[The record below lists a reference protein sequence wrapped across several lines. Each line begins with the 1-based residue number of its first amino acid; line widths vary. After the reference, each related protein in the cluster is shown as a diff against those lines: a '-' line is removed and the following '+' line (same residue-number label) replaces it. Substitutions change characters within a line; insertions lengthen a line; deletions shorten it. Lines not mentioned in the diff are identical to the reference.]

1 MKKLILCIVALSFMT
16 GAFAQDNKL
25 TPGPGEVELT
35 YVGKNTQLGVWNP
48 ETRVYTIPA
57 KYKDGP
63 KAGQYRT
70 LTFTDDGKVVN
81 GDGKEVGSKQPNGSW
96 KSPKIENV
104 MRASY
109 NVIWN
114 NEIVGNIMQTIV
126 SIHGLPMVQTSAPMD
141 QDVLTFLVF
150 CNHWGGDQINK
161 IKEEVKKDDERK
173 AAEAR
178 ERAAKA
184 KPVEYRKGR
193 KADRIEML
201 GNHVVAK
208 LKGQHIG
215 TAEFSGNKI
224 EIFNNTHHKTG
235 QIGEVNLYTH
245 AGETKRFGDSRI
257 EFLGNN
263 MAFRFHQDGTEKC
276 TFGDERNV
284 DVIGYVSHSIS
295 RYEVYVYQMNGQ
307 WRESKKIGEFPDNMD
322 PRLGALFLYEF
333 FDP

>member
-1 MKKLILCIVALSFMT
+1 MKKFILCIAALSFMT
-16 GAFAQDNKL
+16 GAYAQDNKL
-25 TPGPGEVELT
+25 TPGPGEVELI
-35 YVGKNTQLGVWNP
+35 YVGKNIQLGVWNP
-48 ETRVYTIPA
+48 ETRVYTVPA

-104 MRASY
+104 MLASY

-178 ERAAKA
+178 ERAAKNPKNTVSTENTQKEA
-184 KPVEYRKGR
+184 KKYSISNRGHSTVGFVDENGVVYDSYNFVIGQLPKGS
-193 KADRIEML
+193 
-201 GNHVVAK
+201 GNILDK
-208 LKGQHIG
+208 NGNSIG
-215 TAEFSGNKI
+215 SISGNKI
-224 EIFNNTHHKTG
+224 YTRSSGLE
-235 QIGEVNLYTH
+235 GEVENSNIRVRVNITNEVV
-245 AGETKRFGDSRI
+245 ARI
-257 EFLGNN
+257 GLSEIV
-263 MAFRFHQDGTEKC
+263 GTRDFQKL
-276 TFGDERNV
+276 
-284 DVIGYVSHSIS
+284 
-295 RYEVYVYQMNGQ
+295 NGF
-307 WRESKKIGEFPDNMD
+307 E
-322 PRLGALFLYEF
+322 RLGGCDYNDNKLWMAALVY
-333 FDP
+333 FDAFGLMK

>member
-1 MKKLILCIVALSFMT
+1 MKKLILCIAALSFMI

-114 NEIVGNIMQTIV
+114 NEIVGNILETMV

-161 IKEEVKKDDERK
+161 IKEEVKKDNDRK
-173 AAEAR
+173 AAEAK
-178 ERAAKA
+178 AKA
-184 KPVEYRKGR
+184 KPVEFRKGLTADKIEVSGSEVIAYSNSKR
-193 KADRIEML
+193 IGKASFHGDEIY
-201 GNHVVAK
+201 VYTQ
-208 LKGQHIG
+208 QHTGPTGRIG
-215 TAEFSGNKI
+215 TAS
-224 EIFNNTHHKTG
+224 TG
-235 QIGEVNLYTH
+235 TGYI
-245 AGETKRFGDSRI
+245 D
-257 EFLGNN
+257 FLDHTNVYS
-263 MAFRFHQDGTEKC
+263 FHQFDDGDITFRKYDGT
-276 TFGDERNV
+276 
-284 DVIGYVSHSIS
+284 DVGSVTQWSNGYTVRTKGNS
-295 RYEVYVYQMNGQ
+295 YD
-307 WRESKKIGEFPDNMD
+307 FPKTID
-322 PRLGALFLYEF
+322 PRFGALFIYEF